1 MLSNYK
7 ITKIEKNLNHFMNEA
22 LKNESTTMGGLMW
35 YNDANSFCRVV
46 SNKYDIPAFTVASV
60 ISALSPRNKWEQ
72 NLKDAVKVI
81 EAFQSGVSP
90 EAIKVCTFHKNK
102 FKAFDIL
109 EGKRE
114 IEFSSRK
121 TYSFVKNISELNND
135 FVTVD
140 VWHIR
145 ACFNK
150 MIIKKSLTPK
160 EYDQIVKVT
169 KKVAEEN
176 GFFGY
181 EFQAVV
187 WEQIRSTFV
196 Y

>member
-7 ITKIEKNLNHFMNEA
+7 ITKIEKNLNHFMCEA
-22 LKNESTTMGGLMW
+22 LKNEATTMGGLMW
-35 YNDANSFCRVV
+35 YKDANSFCRVV
-46 SNKYDIPAFTVASV
+46 SKKYGIPTFTVASV
-60 ISALSPRNKWEQ
+60 VSALSPRNKWEQ

-81 EAFQSGVSP
+81 EAFQAGVSP
-90 EAIKVCTFHKNK
+90 ESIKVCTFHKNK

-109 EGKRE
+109 EGKKE